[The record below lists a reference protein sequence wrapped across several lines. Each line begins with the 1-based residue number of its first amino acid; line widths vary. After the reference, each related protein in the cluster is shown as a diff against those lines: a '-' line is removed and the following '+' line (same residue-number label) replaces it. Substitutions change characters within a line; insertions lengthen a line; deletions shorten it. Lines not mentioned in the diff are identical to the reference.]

1 MEGAPVSPIEDWPL
15 PALLRGA
22 RSTYG
27 SAIRG
32 ALSEPGY
39 DDLPPNGPYVIGAI
53 ARTAAPLG
61 SVIRQLGVSK
71 QAAGQLVDTLVG
83 RGYLERS
90 VDPTDRRRLVVRLT
104 PRGEEAAGAVR
115 AAADALEAELVAE
128 VGSDQVRT
136 ARRVLATLVRRGSVG
151 G

>member
-1 MEGAPVSPIEDWPL
+1 MDAVPVRLIEDWPF

-22 RSTYG
+22 RSTYA

-32 ALSEPGY
+32 ALTDVGY

-71 QAAGQLVDTLVG
+71 QAAGQLVDTLVV

-115 AAADALEAELVAE
+115 TAAEALEAEVVAE
-128 VGSDQVRT
+128 VGAEEVRT
-136 ARRVLATLVRRGSVG
+136 ARRVLATFVRRGSSDA
-151 G
+151 